1 MSGQWTYVDVAA
13 TRIQHYIS
21 RTPRLKGQRGASAW
35 LSEVT
40 SPQSVRQILDAGGP
54 QAVAGAEVNPEA
66 GEADG
71 VICVRFPAGPDP
83 VPVAWTLA
91 ASVRAALPA
100 VELEAVWGTGPSYL
114 EAYRDQI
121 KPRRAGRPGSLPPL
135 AWLPP
140 PGEFPPLA
148 TCAECRAGP
157 AVGKI
162 DIHEDRD
169 IAVCLDCQARYQ
181 DRYRKPGLARYAGRG
196 GQDQENG
203 DGLPVYREEAELARA
218 LHRDPV
224 AGTVQDFSELA
235 RLGAETS
242 NRNHVATV
250 YADGNMIGAFF
261 DRVIA
266 HGDPELKARISAAVS
281 QATRQALREATRAVI
296 GPADGTRLPV
306 IPHIVGGDDLVVSVT
321 ADRAWRFAVTYL
333 DAFRRRLASI
343 DGVPAGLLA
352 PVAPSASA
360 GLVLA
365 HAKFPFRRAVEL
377 AAEQLRAAK
386 REFRGEEPA
395 IAWLDVTRD
404 GEHPPAG
411 QRPWTLADLTGL
423 SGAVQAL
430 REQVAPSG
438 RATLGRLIDTT
449 RPEISVARVRE
460 HARRLDRE
468 AVLGPFLSSG
478 GHAEDAARLAGAL
491 ALARWW

>member
-1 MSGQWTYVDVAA
+1 MSAQWTYVDVAA
-13 TRIQHYIS
+13 ARIQHYIS

-35 LSEVT
+35 LSKVT
-40 SPQSVRQILDAGGP
+40 SPQSVRQLLDTPATVG
-54 QAVAGAEVNPEA
+54 VEVNPEA

-71 VICVRFPAGPDP
+71 VISVRFPEGPDP
-83 VPVAWTLA
+83 VPVARTLA

-100 VELEAVWGTGPSYL
+100 IELDAVWGTGPSYL

-121 KPRRAGRPGSLPPL
+121 KARRAGQPGALPPL

-140 PGEFPPLA
+140 PSEFPPLV

-157 AVGKI
+157 AVDKI
-162 DIHEDRD
+162 DIHEDQNV
-169 IAVCLDCQARYQ
+169 AVCLDCRARYQ
-181 DRYRKPGLARYAGRG
+181 DRYRKPGLARHARRG
-196 GQDQENG
+196 ERGDENG
-203 DGLPVYREEAELARA
+203 DGLPVYREEAALARA
-218 LHRDPV
+218 LGRDPV

-235 RLGAETS
+235 RLAAEDA
-242 NRNHVATV
+242 NRNHVATI

-266 HGDPELKARISAAVS
+266 HRDPDLKARISAAVS
-281 QATRQALREATRAVI
+281 AATRQALLEATRAVA

-321 ADRAWRFAVTYL
+321 ADRAWLFAVTYL
-333 DAFRRRLASI
+333 GEFRRRLASV
-343 DGVPAGLLA
+343 DGVPDGLLA

-365 HAKFPFRRAVEL
+365 HAKFPFRRAAEL
-377 AAEQLRAAK
+377 AGEQLRAAK

-395 IAWLDVTRD
+395 VAWLDVTRD
-404 GEHPPAG
+404 GERSPVG

-423 SGAVQAL
+423 SDAVRAL
-430 REQVAPSG
+430 REQVPPSG
-438 RATLGRLIDTT
+438 RATVGRLIDAA
-449 RPEISVARVRE
+449 RPEVSVARVRE
-460 HARRLDRE
+460 HARRLERE
-468 AVLGPFLSSG
+468 AVLMPFLSSG
-478 GHAEDAARLAGAL
+478 DPAEDAARLAGAL